1 MKITLRQMLYFDAL
15 AQELHFGRAAG
26 RVSVTQP
33 AMSAQIRD
41 LEALLGGELVD
52 RSGAGLALTPLGRA
66 VADRARAVLDA
77 ARDVEALAS
86 DAVGTSLAIRLGLI
100 PTVAPYLA
108 PRFIGLVAETDLD
121 VSISEALTARLL
133 DAVRRGDLDAAVIAL
148 PSGAKDLYEISLF
161 PDAFLL
167 ALPNRSVRPG
177 WIAPARP
184 EEIDPKHLLL
194 LDDGHCLADQALAAC
209 ALRREHVQLFL
220 GATSLTTV
228 SRLVAS
234 GQGITLI
241 PEIAAS
247 IEGAGL
253 TLHRFDAPEPGR
265 TIGLIAR
272 RGAAGSAWLARLAD
286 LLRSARLDVPAS
298 GST

>member
-86 DAVGTSLAIRLGLI
+86 DAVGASLAIRLGLI

-148 PSGAKDLYEISLF
+148 PSGAKDLYEIRLF

-167 ALPNRSVRPG
+167 
-177 WIAPARP
+177 
-184 EEIDPKHLLL
+184 
-194 LDDGHCLADQALAAC
+194 
-209 ALRREHVQLFL
+209 
-220 GATSLTTV
+220 
-228 SRLVAS
+228 
-234 GQGITLI
+234 
-241 PEIAAS
+241 
-247 IEGAGL
+247 
-253 TLHRFDAPEPGR
+253 
-265 TIGLIAR
+265 
-272 RGAAGSAWLARLAD
+272 
-286 LLRSARLDVPAS
+286 
-298 GST
+298 